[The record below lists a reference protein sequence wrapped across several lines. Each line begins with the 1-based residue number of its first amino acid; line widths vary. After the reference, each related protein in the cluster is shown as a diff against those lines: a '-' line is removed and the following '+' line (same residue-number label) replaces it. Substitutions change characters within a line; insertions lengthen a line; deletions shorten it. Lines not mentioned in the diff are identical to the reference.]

1 MKEIRQTEYS
11 KWFGM
16 LRDQK
21 AKARIDIRIRRLSLG
36 NFGDV
41 EPVGEA
47 VSELRV
53 DYGPGYR
60 VYILRRGEAVVVLLW
75 AATRPRRPVTFKLP
89 RDWQRSCDG
98 NRNDQMGSCGA
109 PRQQRGCSGLYR
121 RGI

>member
-1 MKEIRQTEYS
+1 LTSYVTHGLHNYIIEIRQTAEYS
-11 KWFGM
+11 RWFGK

-47 VSELRV
+47 VSELRI

-60 VYILRRGEAVVVLLW
+60 VYILRRGEAVVVLLCCGGDKATQARDMQ
-75 AATRPRRPVTFKLP
+75 AAKRLAKEL
-89 RDWQRSCDG
+89 
-98 NRNDQMGSCGA
+98 
-109 PRQQRGCSGLYR
+109 
-121 RGI
+121 